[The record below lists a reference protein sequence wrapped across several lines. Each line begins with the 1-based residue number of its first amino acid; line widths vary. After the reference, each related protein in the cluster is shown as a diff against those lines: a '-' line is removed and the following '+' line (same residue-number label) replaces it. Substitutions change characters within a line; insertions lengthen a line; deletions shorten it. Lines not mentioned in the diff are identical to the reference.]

1 MVCTESSYFSFQTQ
15 TNPSKNGYLHCMC
28 LHGEELPEP
37 RYRPIYGWSILSWN
51 EELSVRFDFGKQMT
65 VSKTFNESIER
76 MLSIWRCS
84 HDDFFSGRLFEFI
97 RLNWHVRKHFIPVNW
112 VRWFKRYDSY
122 LEEISCDERT
132 QNGVGLGHRKVN
144 NSEIEAD
151 ERVTTFSFFHALHSI
166 RLKMNAAELNIH
178 RIWTNIN
185 FNPDITI
192 SRQRAKERIRCY
204 ATISQLNSLRPFS

>member
-28 LHGEELPEP
+28 LHGEELPET

-76 MLSIWRCS
+76 MLSIWRFS

-97 RLNWHVRKHFIPVNW
+97 RFIYKNVLYQLIGCGDLN
-112 VRWFKRYDSY
+112 
-122 LEEISCDERT
+122 
-132 QNGVGLGHRKVN
+132 
-144 NSEIEAD
+144 A
-151 ERVTTFSFFHALHSI
+151 
-166 RLKMNAAELNIH
+166 MIH
-178 RIWTNIN
+178 I
-185 FNPDITI
+185 
-192 SRQRAKERIRCY
+192 
-204 ATISQLNSLRPFS
+204 